1 MKKYFIPVVCM
12 ICCWESLQAVTV
24 PAQHKI
30 RLFRGWEFI
39 RQDMANIWEV
49 MRPAGKGQPQAV
61 PLWQQVVLPHCFNA
75 WDAVDPEV
83 NYYQGPGWYRTRL
96 ELENPYPTGRIL
108 LEFEGVGQKADVYIY
123 TTLAGSHIGGYD
135 GWKVDITEAVE
146 VFRKTDVCKKQF
158 KGKIPVAVR
167 CDNSRDVEMIPSD
180 MSDFNLYG
188 GLYRHV
194 NLVYVPAVSFEQV
207 RLETGFKGKD
217 GILKVVPRFYWPEKM
232 GGNGLL
238 KIVVY
243 DPEGREIGRKE
254 VEVKAGKVGENPEFK
269 IRRPLL
275 WEVEDPQLY
284 SCCLELITG
293 KDTLK
298 ASDRF
303 GFRYFEFRE
312 KGPFF
317 LNGKRVL
324 LRGTHRHE
332 DHAGTGAA
340 MTDEMIRREM
350 IQMKEMGVNFIRLGH
365 YQQSDLV
372 LQLCDEL
379 GILVWEEIP
388 WCRGGLGGKVYQ
400 EQARRMLTNM
410 IGQHY
415 NHPSVILW
423 GLGNEIDWPGDFK
436 TFDKKAIRGF
446 MKELDGL
453 AHQLDSGRMTSIRR
467 CDFCKDV
474 VDVYSPS
481 IWAGWYSRAFT
492 DFREMETKGMQ
503 SVPRFLHVEWG
514 GDSHARRHNEGSYE
528 GVRGAASTGDWSE
541 SYIVR
546 LFDWHLKEQENMP
559 GLTGTAFWTFK
570 DFSTPLRP
578 DNPIPYVNQKGV
590 LERDGTP
597 KESYYV
603 FQSYWTRKPMIH
615 IYGHSWPV
623 RWGKAGEEK
632 EVLVYSNCS
641 EAELFVNGV
650 SQGKKKRN
658 SADFPA
664 SGLRWPVKLK
674 EGQNALVAV
683 GYEGKQQ
690 VEDRIEQEY
699 QTASWGK
706 EKQLILKQIPLGR
719 DTIEVEALF
728 LDGQGVRCLDSR
740 KWVEFGFTGDGKL
753 IRNQGTSTGSKRVQA
768 YNGRAVI
775 RVVLKGKGVVS
786 VSTEGLQTAL
796 LSLENQ

>member
-1 MKKYFIPVVCM
+1 MKAWIIFLIMTGCL
-12 ICCWESLQAVTV
+12 SGQLQAVTV
-24 PAQHKI
+24 PAEEKI
-30 RLFRGWEFI
+30 RLSEGWEFI
-39 RQDMANIWEV
+39 RQDMADIWEV
-49 MRPAGKGQPQAV
+49 VRPAGKNQPQAV
-61 PLWQQVVLPHCFNA
+61 PLWQKVSLPHCFNA
-75 WDAVDPEV
+75 EDAVDPEV

-96 ELENPYPTGRIL
+96 PLNNPYTSGRIL
-108 LEFEGVGQKADVYIY
+108 LEFEGAGQKTEVYVY
-123 TTLAGSHIGGYD
+123 TTLVGSHTGGYD
-135 GWKVDITEAVE
+135 GWKVDITDAV
-146 VFRKTDVCKKQF
+146 RKFQHTEICKKQF
-158 KGKIPVAVR
+158 KGKIPIAVR
-167 CDNSRDVEMIPSD
+167 CDNSRDLEMIPSD
-180 MSDFNLYG
+180 LSDFNLYG

-194 NLVYVPAVSFEQV
+194 NLVYVPAVSFEQIRIEAKV
-207 RLETGFKGKD
+207 AGKNGTLEIK
-217 GILKVVPRFYWPEKM
+217 PWFYRPE
-232 GGNGLL
+232 GTTEEGSLCVTL
-238 KIVVY
+238 Y
-243 DPEGREIGRKE
+243 DPAGKRIEQRK
-254 VEVKAGKVGENPEFK
+254 VQARDGSCIRFEVK
-269 IRRPLL
+269 RPVL
-275 WEVEDPQLY
+275 WEVDRPELY
-284 SCCLELITG
+284 SCRLELITG
-293 KDTLK
+293 RDTLK
-298 ASDRF
+298 ALERF

-317 LNGKRVL
+317 LNGKRLL

-332 DHAGTGAA
+332 DHAGVGAA
-340 MTDEMIRREM
+340 MSDSMIRREM
-350 IQMKEMGVNFIRLGH
+350 KQMKEMGVNFIRLGH

-410 IGQHY
+410 IAQHF
-415 NHPSVILW
+415 NHASVILW
-423 GLGNEIDWPGDFK
+423 GLGNEIDWPGDFEIYEQE
-436 TFDKKAIRGF
+436 AIRAF
-446 MKELDGL
+446 MKELNAL
-453 AHQLDSGRMTSIRR
+453 AHRLDPGRMTAIRR
-467 CDFCKDV
+467 CDFCKDI

-786 VSTEGLQTAL
+786 VRAEGLQTAL